1 MAAVEVA
8 MRRSLRD
15 GFVDVLVA
23 SLRPALARRDLE
35 GQVADVKSA
44 FSSWDN
50 CMQATYCKW
59 PVIAVIIV
67 GGLIVLSVAW
77 CIIRCACCGLSCC
90 CSCFSC
96 LKCCGNCCG
105 CCDPPRGKRHKYLDE
120 PYIPP
125 NQGYKVQPPMN
136 PHFPPVVPMMTP
148 ASTGVTTG
156 VTPGYAISTPAAYAT
171 STPQYAEFDV
181 SKPKPGGEDAL
192 PAMPVWEDSSKKKV
206 MVEEE
211 EVEMDQLKKPEGSGQ
226 NGALAPG
233 VAGAMPHA
241 VSPVGSPGLNRS
253 PYGPPGGNPGQN
265 GYYPASGIESDPYAQ
280 PGQGYGQASG
290 GYGQATNQ
298 PVGQGYGVAMAGG
311 AGRRSPY
318 TDAGYGQQ
326 QGGNRGYGS
335 PQQDTYNNI
344 NNYSTGQQ
352 QQGYDNFAT
361 AQSTN
366 QGYGGARHSPVN
378 ELAGDNG
385 YGQPSYGQEQPV
397 RHSPAPQYGQGN
409 GARQSP
415 APQANY
421 GGYNNTGG
429 GGGYDSRGQ
438 YSTDSQRPLQPVG
451 GPYRQYS
458 RDAVS
463 PAPAAA
469 PVGGDAGFD
478 FGTAAYS
485 RPQQQQQGYRQPS
498 PYSGQQQNN
507 GGYPGYKPYGGGQ
520 QGGQGW

>member
-1 MAAVEVA
+1 MCLTVSVC
-8 MRRSLRD
+8 R
-15 GFVDVLVA
+15 
-23 SLRPALARRDLE
+23 
-35 GQVADVKSA
+35 
-44 FSSWDN
+44 
-50 CMQATYCKW
+50 W

-67 GGLIVLSVAW
+67 GGLIVLSIAW

-136 PHFPPVVPMMTP
+136 PHFPPVVPTMTP

-156 VTPGYAISTPAAYAT
+156 VTPAYAT
-171 STPQYAEFDV
+171 STSAYATTTPQYAEFDV

-192 PAMPVWEDSSKKKV
+192 PAMPVWEESGKKKI

-233 VAGAMPHA
+233 MAAAAAIPNA
-241 VSPVGSPGLNRS
+241 ASPVGSPGLNRS
-253 PYGPPGGNPGQN
+253 PYGPPAGNPN
-265 GYYPASGIESDPYAQ
+265 SSGYFPASGIENDPYAQ
-280 PGQGYGQASG
+280 NGQGYSQGAG
-290 GYGQATNQ
+290 GYGQAMNQ
-298 PVGQGYGVAMAGG
+298 PTGQGYGMAGAGMAG

-326 QGGNRGYGS
+326 QQQTGGRGYGH
-335 PQQDTYNNI
+335 PQQDSYNNN
-344 NNYSTGQQ
+344 NNYSSTSQ
-352 QQGYDNFAT
+352 QQGYDNYSSAAT

-366 QGYGGARHSPVN
+366 QGYGMSPARRSPPN
-378 ELAGDNG
+378 ELPADNG
-385 YGQPSYGQEQPV
+385 YAGGYSQEPV
-397 RHSPAPQYGQGN
+397 RRSPAPQYGQGS
-409 GARQSP
+409 ARQSP

-421 GGYNNTGG
+421 GGYNRNNNT
-429 GGGYDSRGQ
+429 GYDSRGQ

-469 PVGGDAGFD
+469 PVSGDAGFD
-478 FGTAAYS
+478 FGTSAYS
-485 RPQQQQQGYRQPS
+485 RPQQGYRQPS
-498 PYSGQQQNN
+498 PGGQQQQGYSGQGQQYGRGSPAPQGQQQQNT
-507 GGYPGYKPYGGGQ
+507 GGYQGYKPYGGGQ
-520 QGGQGW
+520 QQGGW

>member
-1 MAAVEVA
+1 M
-8 MRRSLRD
+8 
-15 GFVDVLVA
+15 
-23 SLRPALARRDLE
+23 
-35 GQVADVKSA
+35 
-44 FSSWDN
+44 
-50 CMQATYCKW
+50 
-59 PVIAVIIV
+59 IAVIIV
-67 GGLIVLSVAW
+67 GGLIVLSIAW

-136 PHFPPVVPMMTP
+136 PHFPPVVPTMTP

-156 VTPGYAISTPAAYAT
+156 VTPAYAT
-171 STPQYAEFDV
+171 STSAYATTTPQYAEFDV

-192 PAMPVWEDSSKKKV
+192 PAMPVWDESGKKKI

-233 VAGAMPHA
+233 MAAAGAIPNA

-253 PYGPPGGNPGQN
+253 PYGPPAGNPN
-265 GYYPASGIESDPYAQ
+265 SSGYFPASGIENDPYAQ
-280 PGQGYGQASG
+280 NGQGYSQGAG
-290 GYGQATNQ
+290 GYGQAMNQ
-298 PVGQGYGVAMAGG
+298 PAGQGYGMAGAGMAGAAMAG

-326 QGGNRGYGS
+326 QQQTGGRGYGT
-335 PQQDTYNNI
+335 PQQDSYNNG
-344 NNYSTGQQ
+344 NNYSSTGQQ
-352 QQGYDNFAT
+352 QDYDNYSGAAT

-366 QGYGGARHSPVN
+366 QGYGMSPARRSPPN
-378 ELAGDNG
+378 ELPGDNG
-385 YGQPSYGQEQPV
+385 YAGGYSQKPV
-397 RHSPAPQYGQGN
+397 RHSPAPQYGQG

-421 GGYNNTGG
+421 GGGYNSNNNT
-429 GGGYDSRGQ
+429 GYDSRGQ
-438 YSTDSQRPLQPVG
+438 YSTDSQRPLQQPVG

-469 PVGGDAGFD
+469 PVSGGDAGFD
-478 FGTAAYS
+478 FGTSAYS
-485 RPQQQQQGYRQPS
+485 RPQQGYRQPS
-498 PYSGQQQNN
+498 PVGQQYSGQGQQYGRGSPAPQGQQQQNT

-520 QGGQGW
+520 QQQGGW